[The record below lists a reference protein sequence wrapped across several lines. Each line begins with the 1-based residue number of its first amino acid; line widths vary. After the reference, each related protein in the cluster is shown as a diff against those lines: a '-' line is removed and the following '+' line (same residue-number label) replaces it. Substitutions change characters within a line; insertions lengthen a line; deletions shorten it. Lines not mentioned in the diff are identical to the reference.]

1 MFMALPNLH
10 RLCNIF
16 ILFLNLSIE
25 KINPSKDHIGNRHIL
40 FKFIP
45 QTIWSSISFI
55 LLKK

>member
-1 MFMALPNLH
+1 MALPNLH